1 MSFRA
6 GLQWL
11 AALLGWAAVRVWAL
25 PTTLIGL
32 ALASTAVF
40 GGHMRVS
47 GGVVEAW
54 GGALRWLLRAWPPGA
69 AAMALGH
76 VILAMTEGDL
86 ERHRGHERV
95 HVRQCERWG
104 PLFLPAYVLSSLW
117 AWARG
122 RDSYLEN
129 RFEREAFAREAAAG
143 EARLAAGTR
152 SNSGVGPGQV
162 VDRR

>member
-122 RDSYLEN
+122 RDPYLEN

-152 SNSGVGPGQV
+152 
-162 VDRR
+162 

>member
-1 MSFRA
+1 MAVGA
-6 GLQWL
+6 GLKGV
-11 AALLGWAAVRVWAL
+11 AALFGWAAVRVWAL

-32 ALASTAVF
+32 VLASTAVF
-40 GGHMRVS
+40 GGHTRVS

-104 PLFLPAYVLSSLW
+104 LLFLPAYALSSLW

-122 RDSYLEN
+122 RDPYLEN
-129 RFEREAFAREAAAG
+129 RFEREAFAWEAPAG

-152 SNSGVGPGQV
+152 SNSSVGTGQV
-162 VDRR
+162 ADRR

>member
-1 MSFRA
+1 MSLRD
-6 GLQWL
+6 GIRWVG
-11 AALLGWAAVRVWAL
+11 ALFGWAAVRVWAL

-40 GGHMRVS
+40 GGHTRVS

-86 ERHRGHERV
+86 ERHRAHERV

-117 AWARG
+117 AWVRG
-122 RDSYLEN
+122 RDPYLEN
-129 RFEREAFAREAAAG
+129 RFEREAFAREAAAD
-143 EARLAAGTR
+143 EARLAVGTR
-152 SNSGVGPGQV
+152 SNSGVGSGQV
-162 VDRR
+162 ADRR